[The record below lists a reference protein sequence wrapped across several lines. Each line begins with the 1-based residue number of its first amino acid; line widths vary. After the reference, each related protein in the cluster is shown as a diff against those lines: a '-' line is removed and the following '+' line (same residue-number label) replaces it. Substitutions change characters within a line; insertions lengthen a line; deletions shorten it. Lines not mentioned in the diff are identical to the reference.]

1 MFQEINYEDE
11 LPVKVQVLEIEQI
24 PWHTHNDIQL
34 VYVLEGEIELKLTY
48 ARYRLSKNNIH
59 IIHNEDV
66 DVYKR
71 QPM

>member
-24 PWHTHNDIQL
+24 PWHTHNDIQI

-48 ARYRLSKNNIH
+48 ARYRL
-59 IIHNEDV
+59 
-66 DVYKR
+66 
-71 QPM
+71 